1 VKASLCAGL
10 ILLWGAYCT
19 GCGPSAESVKVPA
32 PPPSSKEEL
41 YRQGHALYAREDV
54 DQAVALLEK
63 ALALD
68 SLYEGPL
75 LDLAS
80 LYYDI
85 GMRGKGGSPE
95 LRGEHLRRAAGY
107 FARLERSGNREP
119 VVYERLCEIS
129 VELSDTVA
137 FVLHAERY
145 ASHYPEDRQFH
156 NLGVAYYEAGRY
168 QDVIRSMKEA
178 IKKFPESSYSSSFY
192 RQLGYAYMKVDRH
205 QTAER
210 TLYAGLKAIEGGSA
224 RVNGTAET
232 VRRVKDDTIA
242 ILLAL
247 RKLHRIYDAED
258 KLRDVERRLHDAGYR
273 E

>member
-1 VKASLCAGL
+1 L
-10 ILLWGAYCT
+10 
-19 GCGPSAESVKVPA
+19 
-32 PPPSSKEEL
+32 SKEEL
-41 YRQGHALYAREDV
+41 YRQGHALYAQEEV
-54 DQAVALLEK
+54 DRAAALLEK
-63 ALALD
+63 SLALD

-80 LYYDI
+80 LYYDM
-85 GMRGKGGSPE
+85 GMRGEGGSPD
-95 LRGEHLRRAAGY
+95 LRRERLRRAAGY
-107 FARLERSGNREP
+107 FARLERSGNCEP

-129 VELSDTVA
+129 VELCDTVA

-145 ASHYPEDRQFH
+145 ASRYPEERQFH
-156 NLGVAYYEAGRY
+156 NLGVAYYEAGWY

-178 IKKFPESSYSSSFY
+178 IKKFPESSYTSSFY

-224 RVNGTAET
+224 RAKGSAET

-247 RKLHRIYDAED
+247 RKLHRIYDAEE
-258 KLRDVERRLHDAGYR
+258 KLRDVERRLHDSGYR